1 MSLGD
6 VSIDVK
12 TANDIYSCKG
22 ECGMSLG
29 DVSIDVKTVH
39 DMYSCNG
46 ATVSGDVMTWA
57 SGT

>member
-12 TANDIYSCKG
+12 TANDIYSFTG
-22 ECGMSLG
+22 ECGMILG
-29 DVSIDVKTVH
+29 DVSIDVKTIH

-46 ATVSGDVMTWA
+46 EW
-57 SGT
+57 